1 MSFRALDS
9 VDPDIANLIRNEYR
23 RQSETLELIA
33 SENLTSP
40 AILEALGTLLTNKY
54 AEGYPGRRYYGGTG
68 EVIDK
73 IESLAVERAKQLF
86 GAEYVNVQPHAG
98 SQANAAV
105 YMAVCQ
111 PGDRVMGMDLS
122 AGGHLT
128 HGSPANFSGKLYE
141 IHSYGVDRETERIDY
156 DSVQKLAEEVRP
168 KMLLAG
174 FSAYSRIVDWQ
185 RMRQIADSVG
195 ATLFVDMAHVA
206 GLVAGGV
213 YPSPIPHAAITS
225 TTTQKTLRGAWGAI
239 ILCRN
244 DWQKAIDS
252 AVFPGTQGG
261 PLMHAIAAKAVC
273 FGEAL
278 KPDFKRYAKQVV
290 TNAKALSDRLLERGL
305 RIVTGGTDNHLMLI
319 DLRPQKRTGKQV
331 QDIADTVGITL
342 NRNSIPFDDASKFN
356 PSGVRVGTPLVT
368 TRGMREA
375 EMVVIADCIADL
387 VERIDDRATLD
398 SVHER
403 ALELCRS
410 FPIAIA
416 VFAPRNLQTLGL
428 VVVSGL
434 VTGLLIID
442 DRWSMRPVVKLAV
455 QIGLSLL
462 AVVVFNFQ
470 IDYIGLP
477 GGRIVEFA
485 LLIAVAV
492 SIFWLVGMQNTVNFL
507 DGADGL
513 AAGVVA
519 IVALILMLAAGQ
531 LNQLEVVQLSGALAG
546 CCGGFLLFNFP
557 PARIFMG
564 DSGAHFLGI

>member
-1 MSFRALDS
+1 MSFRALDR
-9 VDPDIANLIRNEYR
+9 VDPEIADLIRKEFK

-73 IESLAVERAKQLF
+73 IETLAIERAKELF

-141 IHSYGVDRETERIDY
+141 IHSYGVDRQTEMIDY
-156 DSVQKLAEEVRP
+156 DAMQKLAEQVRP
-168 KMLLAG
+168 KMIIGG
-174 FSAYSRIVDWQ
+174 FSAYSRIVDWA
-185 RMRQIADSVG
+185 RMKEVSASVG
-195 ATLFVDMAHVA
+195 ATFFVDMAHVA

-213 YPSPIPHAAITS
+213 YPSPIPHADITS

-278 KPDFKRYAKQVV
+278 KPEFKVYARQVV
-290 TNAKALSDRLLERGL
+290 VNAKALSNRLMERGL
-305 RIVTGGTDNHLMLI
+305 RLVSGGTDNHLMLI

-331 QDIADTVGITL
+331 QDVADTVGITL
-342 NRNSIPFDDASKFN
+342 NRNSIPYDEASKFN

-368 TRGMREA
+368 TRGMREP
-375 EMVVIADCIADL
+375 EMVEIADCIADL

-403 ALELCRS
+403 ALDLCRR
-410 FPIAIA
+410 FPVPYA
-416 VFAPRNLQTLGL
+416 F
-428 VVVSGL
+428 
-434 VTGLLIID
+434 D
-442 DRWSMRPVVKLAV
+442 
-455 QIGLSLL
+455 
-462 AVVVFNFQ
+462 
-470 IDYIGLP
+470 
-477 GGRIVEFA
+477 
-485 LLIAVAV
+485 
-492 SIFWLVGMQNTVNFL
+492 
-507 DGADGL
+507 
-513 AAGVVA
+513 
-519 IVALILMLAAGQ
+519 
-531 LNQLEVVQLSGALAG
+531 
-546 CCGGFLLFNFP
+546 
-557 PARIFMG
+557 
-564 DSGAHFLGI
+564 

>member
-1 MSFRALDS
+1 MTLRALEKE
-9 VDPDIANLIRNEYR
+9 DPEIAQLIRNEYK

-73 IESLAVERAKQLF
+73 IEQLAIDRATKLF
-86 GAEYVNVQPHAG
+86 GADYVNVQPHSG

-156 DSVQKLAEEVRP
+156 DAMQKLAEQVKP
-168 KMLLAG
+168 KMILGG
-174 FSAYSRIVDWQ
+174 FSAYSRVVDWK
-185 RMRQIADSVG
+185 RMREIADSVG
-195 ATLFVDMAHVA
+195 ATFFVDMAHVA

-213 YPSPIPHAAITS
+213 YPSPIPYAEITT

-239 ILCRN
+239 ILCKS

-252 AVFPGTQGG
+252 AVFPGIQGG

-273 FGEAL
+273 FGEAS
-278 KPDFKRYAKQVV
+278 KPEFKTYAKQVV
-290 TNAKALSDRLLERGL
+290 ANAKALSEHLIARGL
-305 RIVTGGTDNHLMLI
+305 RLVSGGTDNHLMLI

-331 QDIADTVGITL
+331 QDTAEKFGITL
-342 NRNSIPFDDASKFN
+342 NRNSIPYDEASKFN

-368 TRGMREA
+368 TRGMKEP
-375 EMVVIADCIADL
+375 EMEVIADCIADL
-387 VERIDDRATLD
+387 VERIDDPATLD

-403 ALELCRS
+403 ALELCRK
-410 FPIAIA
+410 FPVPYA
-416 VFAPRNLQTLGL
+416 F
-428 VVVSGL
+428 
-434 VTGLLIID
+434 D
-442 DRWSMRPVVKLAV
+442 
-455 QIGLSLL
+455 
-462 AVVVFNFQ
+462 
-470 IDYIGLP
+470 
-477 GGRIVEFA
+477 
-485 LLIAVAV
+485 
-492 SIFWLVGMQNTVNFL
+492 
-507 DGADGL
+507 
-513 AAGVVA
+513 
-519 IVALILMLAAGQ
+519 
-531 LNQLEVVQLSGALAG
+531 
-546 CCGGFLLFNFP
+546 
-557 PARIFMG
+557 
-564 DSGAHFLGI
+564 

>member
-1 MSFRALDS
+1 MTTMTFRALDRE
-9 VDPDIANLIRNEYR
+9 DPEIANLIRREFK

-73 IESLAVERAKQLF
+73 IEQLAIDRAKKLF
-86 GAEYVNVQPHAG
+86 GADYVNVQPHAG

-141 IHSYGVDRETERIDY
+141 IHSYGVDRETEMIDY
-156 DSVQKLAEEVRP
+156 DAMAKLAEDVRP
-168 KMLLAG
+168 KMILGG
-174 FSAYSRIVDWQ
+174 FSAYSRIVDWA
-185 RMRQIADSVG
+185 RMREIADSVG
-195 ATLFVDMAHVA
+195 ATFFVDMAHVA
-206 GLVAGGV
+206 GLVAGGQ
-213 YPSPIPHAAITS
+213 YPSPIPFADITT

-239 ILCRN
+239 ILCRAER
-244 DWQKAIDS
+244 QKAIDS
-252 AVFPGTQGG
+252 AVFPGIQGG

-278 KPDFKRYAKQVV
+278 KPEFKVYTKQVV
-290 TNAKALSDRLLERGL
+290 VNAKIMAGRLMERGL
-305 RIVTGGTDNHLMLI
+305 RLVSGGTDNHLMLI
-319 DLRPQKRTGKQV
+319 DLRAHKRTGKQI
-331 QDIADTVGITL
+331 QDIAETVGITL

-387 VERIDDRATLD
+387 VERIDDPATLD

-403 ALELCRS
+403 ALELCRK
-410 FPIAIA
+410 FPIPYS
-416 VFAPRNLQTLGL
+416 F
-428 VVVSGL
+428 
-434 VTGLLIID
+434 
-442 DRWSMRPVVKLAV
+442 
-455 QIGLSLL
+455 
-462 AVVVFNFQ
+462 
-470 IDYIGLP
+470 
-477 GGRIVEFA
+477 E
-485 LLIAVAV
+485 
-492 SIFWLVGMQNTVNFL
+492 
-507 DGADGL
+507 
-513 AAGVVA
+513 
-519 IVALILMLAAGQ
+519 
-531 LNQLEVVQLSGALAG
+531 
-546 CCGGFLLFNFP
+546 
-557 PARIFMG
+557 
-564 DSGAHFLGI
+564 

>member
-1 MSFRALDS
+1 MMRDDDGPGPLTPGSGRMGSKDPVGISDLTSPARTTMTFAALDRE
-9 VDPDIANLIRNEYR
+9 DPVIADLIRKEYK

-73 IESLAVERAKQLF
+73 IETLAVERAKELF

-141 IHSYGVDRETERIDY
+141 IHPYGVNRETELIDY
-156 DSVQKLAEEVRP
+156 DAMEKLAEQVRP
-168 KMLLAG
+168 KMIIGG
-174 FSAYSRIVDWQ
+174 FSAYSRVVDWA

-195 ATLFVDMAHVA
+195 ATFVVDMAHVA
-206 GLVAGGV
+206 GLVAGNQ
-213 YPSPIPHAAITS
+213 YPSPIPHAAIVT

-244 DWQKAIDS
+244 EHQKAIDS
-252 AVFPGTQGG
+252 AVFPGIQGG

-273 FGEAL
+273 FREAL
-278 KPDFKRYAKQVV
+278 KPEFKDYARQVV
-290 TNAKALSDRLLERGL
+290 VNAKALANRLMERSL
-305 RIVTGGTDNHLMLI
+305 RLVSGGTDNHLMLV
-319 DLRPQKRTGKQV
+319 DLRAQKRTGKQV
-331 QDIADTVGITL
+331 QDVADTVGITL
-342 NRNSIPFDDASKFN
+342 NRNSIPFDEASKFN

-375 EMVVIADCIADL
+375 EMIEIADCIADL
-387 VERIDDRATLD
+387 VERIDDRAVLD

-403 ALELCRS
+403 ALDLCRR
-410 FPIAIA
+410 FP
-416 VFAPRNLQTLGL
+416 
-428 VVVSGL
+428 
-434 VTGLLIID
+434 
-442 DRWSMRPVVKLAV
+442 
-455 QIGLSLL
+455 
-462 AVVVFNFQ
+462 
-470 IDYIGLP
+470 LP
-477 GGRIVEFA
+477 YAF
-485 LLIAVAV
+485 
-492 SIFWLVGMQNTVNFL
+492 
-507 DGADGL
+507 D
-513 AAGVVA
+513 
-519 IVALILMLAAGQ
+519 
-531 LNQLEVVQLSGALAG
+531 
-546 CCGGFLLFNFP
+546 
-557 PARIFMG
+557 
-564 DSGAHFLGI
+564 

>member
-1 MSFRALDS
+1 MAAPITTMSFRALDR
-9 VDPDIANLIRNEYR
+9 VDPDIANLIRKEYR

-73 IESLAVERAKQLF
+73 IETLAVERAKELF

-141 IHSYGVDRETERIDY
+141 IHSYGVNRETELIDY
-156 DSVQKLAEEVRP
+156 DAMEKLAEEVRP
-168 KMLLAG
+168 KMIIGG
-174 FSAYSRIVDWQ
+174 FSAYSRVVDWA
-185 RMRQIADSVG
+185 RMRQIADAVG
-195 ATLFVDMAHVA
+195 ATFVVDMAHVA
-206 GLVAGGV
+206 GLVAGGQ
-213 YPSPIPHAAITS
+213 YPSPIPHADIVT

-244 DWQKAIDS
+244 DRQKAIDS
-252 AVFPGTQGG
+252 AVFPGIQGG

-278 KPDFKRYAKQVV
+278 KPEFKEYAKQVV
-290 TNAKALSDRLLERGL
+290 LNAKALAKRLMERDL
-305 RIVTGGTDNHLMLI
+305 RLVSGGTDNHLMLV
-319 DLRPQKRTGKQV
+319 DLRAQKRTGKQV

-342 NRNSIPFDDASKFN
+342 NRNSIPFDEASKFN

-375 EMVVIADCIADL
+375 EMVEIADCIADL
-387 VERIDDRATLD
+387 IERIDDQAVLD

-403 ALELCRS
+403 TLDLCRR
-410 FPIAIA
+410 FP
-416 VFAPRNLQTLGL
+416 
-428 VVVSGL
+428 
-434 VTGLLIID
+434 
-442 DRWSMRPVVKLAV
+442 
-455 QIGLSLL
+455 
-462 AVVVFNFQ
+462 
-470 IDYIGLP
+470 LP
-477 GGRIVEFA
+477 YAF
-485 LLIAVAV
+485 
-492 SIFWLVGMQNTVNFL
+492 
-507 DGADGL
+507 D
-513 AAGVVA
+513 
-519 IVALILMLAAGQ
+519 
-531 LNQLEVVQLSGALAG
+531 
-546 CCGGFLLFNFP
+546 
-557 PARIFMG
+557 
-564 DSGAHFLGI
+564 

>member
-1 MSFRALDS
+1 VTAEITTMSFRALDR
-9 VDPDIANLIRNEYR
+9 VDPEIADLIRKEFK

-73 IESLAVERAKQLF
+73 IETLAIERAKELF

-141 IHSYGVDRETERIDY
+141 IHSYGVDRETEMIDY
-156 DSVQKLAEEVRP
+156 DAMQTLAEQVRP
-168 KMLLAG
+168 KMIIGG
-174 FSAYSRIVDWQ
+174 FSAYSRIVDWA
-185 RMRQIADSVG
+185 RMREVADSVG
-195 ATLFVDMAHVA
+195 ATFFVDMAHVA

-213 YPSPIPHAAITS
+213 YPSPIPYADITS

-278 KPDFKRYAKQVV
+278 KPEFKVYARQVV
-290 TNAKALSDRLLERGL
+290 VNAKALSNRLMERGL
-305 RIVTGGTDNHLMLI
+305 RLVSGGTDNHLMLI

-331 QDIADTVGITL
+331 QDVADTVGITL
-342 NRNSIPFDDASKFN
+342 NRNSIPYDEASKFN

-368 TRGMREA
+368 TRGMREP
-375 EMVVIADCIADL
+375 EMVEIADCIADL

-403 ALELCRS
+403 ALDLCRR
-410 FPIAIA
+410 FPVPYA
-416 VFAPRNLQTLGL
+416 F
-428 VVVSGL
+428 
-434 VTGLLIID
+434 D
-442 DRWSMRPVVKLAV
+442 
-455 QIGLSLL
+455 
-462 AVVVFNFQ
+462 
-470 IDYIGLP
+470 
-477 GGRIVEFA
+477 
-485 LLIAVAV
+485 
-492 SIFWLVGMQNTVNFL
+492 
-507 DGADGL
+507 
-513 AAGVVA
+513 
-519 IVALILMLAAGQ
+519 
-531 LNQLEVVQLSGALAG
+531 
-546 CCGGFLLFNFP
+546 
-557 PARIFMG
+557 
-564 DSGAHFLGI
+564 

>member
-1 MSFRALDS
+1 MASPITTMSFRALDR
-9 VDPDIANLIRNEYR
+9 VDPDIANLIRKEYK

-73 IESLAVERAKQLF
+73 IETLAVERAKQLF

-141 IHSYGVDRETERIDY
+141 IHSYGVSRETELIDY
-156 DSVQKLAEEVRP
+156 DAMEKLAEQVRP
-168 KMLLAG
+168 KMIIGG
-174 FSAYSRIVDWQ
+174 FSAYSRVVDWA
-185 RMRQIADSVG
+185 RMRQIADAVG
-195 ATLFVDMAHVA
+195 ATFVVDMAHVA
-206 GLVAGGV
+206 GLVAGGQ
-213 YPSPIPHAAITS
+213 YPSPIPHADIVT

-244 DWQKAIDS
+244 EHQKAIDS
-252 AVFPGTQGG
+252 AVFPGIQGG

-278 KPDFKRYAKQVV
+278 KPEFKDYARQVV
-290 TNAKALSDRLLERGL
+290 LNAKALAKRLMERDL
-305 RIVTGGTDNHLMLI
+305 RLVSGGTDNHLMLV
-319 DLRPQKRTGKQV
+319 DLRAQKRTGKQV
-331 QDIADTVGITL
+331 QDVADTVGITL
-342 NRNSIPFDDASKFN
+342 NRNSIPFDEASKFN

-375 EMVVIADCIADL
+375 EMVEIADCIADL
-387 VERIDDRATLD
+387 IEKIEDRAVLD

-403 ALELCRS
+403 TLDLCRR
-410 FPIAIA
+410 FP
-416 VFAPRNLQTLGL
+416 
-428 VVVSGL
+428 
-434 VTGLLIID
+434 
-442 DRWSMRPVVKLAV
+442 
-455 QIGLSLL
+455 
-462 AVVVFNFQ
+462 
-470 IDYIGLP
+470 LP
-477 GGRIVEFA
+477 YAF
-485 LLIAVAV
+485 
-492 SIFWLVGMQNTVNFL
+492 
-507 DGADGL
+507 D
-513 AAGVVA
+513 
-519 IVALILMLAAGQ
+519 
-531 LNQLEVVQLSGALAG
+531 
-546 CCGGFLLFNFP
+546 
-557 PARIFMG
+557 
-564 DSGAHFLGI
+564 

>member
-1 MSFRALDS
+1 MTFAALDRE
-9 VDPDIANLIRNEYR
+9 DPVIADLIRKEYK

-73 IESLAVERAKQLF
+73 IETLAVERAKELF

-141 IHSYGVDRETERIDY
+141 IHSYGVNRETELIDY
-156 DSVQKLAEEVRP
+156 DAMEKLAEQVRP
-168 KMLLAG
+168 KMIIGG
-174 FSAYSRIVDWQ
+174 FSAYSRVVDWA

-195 ATLFVDMAHVA
+195 ATFVVDMAHVA
-206 GLVAGGV
+206 GLVAGNQ
-213 YPSPIPHAAITS
+213 YPSPIPHAAIVT

-244 DWQKAIDS
+244 EHQKAIDS
-252 AVFPGTQGG
+252 AVFPGIQGG

-278 KPDFKRYAKQVV
+278 KPEFKDYARQVV
-290 TNAKALSDRLLERGL
+290 VNAKALSNRLMERGL
-305 RIVTGGTDNHLMLI
+305 RLVSGGTDNHLMLV
-319 DLRPQKRTGKQV
+319 DLRAQKRTGKQV
-331 QDIADTVGITL
+331 QDVADTVGITL
-342 NRNSIPFDDASKFN
+342 NRNSIPFDEASKFN

-375 EMVVIADCIADL
+375 EMVEIADCIADL
-387 VERIDDRATLD
+387 VERIEDRAVLD

-403 ALELCRS
+403 ALDLCRR
-410 FPIAIA
+410 FP
-416 VFAPRNLQTLGL
+416 
-428 VVVSGL
+428 
-434 VTGLLIID
+434 
-442 DRWSMRPVVKLAV
+442 
-455 QIGLSLL
+455 
-462 AVVVFNFQ
+462 
-470 IDYIGLP
+470 LP
-477 GGRIVEFA
+477 YAF
-485 LLIAVAV
+485 
-492 SIFWLVGMQNTVNFL
+492 
-507 DGADGL
+507 D
-513 AAGVVA
+513 
-519 IVALILMLAAGQ
+519 
-531 LNQLEVVQLSGALAG
+531 
-546 CCGGFLLFNFP
+546 
-557 PARIFMG
+557 
-564 DSGAHFLGI
+564 